1 MTPAEFMEQ
10 LDEKIA
16 EAVKVDDYQIQSI
29 ADRTTKDLRNKV
41 LGIEVDNWGK
51 VTHVNDGIVADLLEA
66 AKPELEIFRQK
77 VKDRVKARAHRIDQ
91 YPFKRTIDS
100 MLDTACRDIIREEV
114 KGVEAGVND
123 FIRARIGESL
133 EEWKALVRMQETI
146 QK

>member
-16 EAVKVDDYQIQSI
+16 EAVKVDDYYIQNI
-29 ADRTTKDLRNKV
+29 ADKTTKDLRNKV

-91 YPFKRTIDS
+91 YPFKRTIDG
-100 MLDTACRDIIREEV
+100 MLDSACREIMQEEV
-114 KGVEAGVND
+114 KGVESGIND

-133 EEWKALVRMQETI
+133 EEWKALVRMQEAI

>member
-16 EAVKVDDYQIQSI
+16 EAVKVDDYYIQNI
-29 ADRTTKDLRNKV
+29 ANKTTKDLRNKV

-114 KGVEAGVND
+114 KSVEAGIND
-123 FIRARIGESL
+123 FIRARINESL
-133 EEWKALVRMQETI
+133 EEWKALVRMQETT